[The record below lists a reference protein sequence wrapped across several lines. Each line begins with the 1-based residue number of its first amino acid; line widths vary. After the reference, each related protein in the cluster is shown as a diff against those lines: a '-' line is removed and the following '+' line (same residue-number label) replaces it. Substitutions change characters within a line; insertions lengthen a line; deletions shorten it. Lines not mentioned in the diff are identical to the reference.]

1 MSADYGEVYRQRQ
14 GIMNESIEYRNLK
27 PGDYDEIIR
36 VWNEA
41 GLVHKQKGR
50 DNCDCMTLEI
60 SRSPDLFIGAFVE
73 GKLIGTVIGSFDG
86 RRGCVNRLAI
96 VPQYRHRRIAEK
108 LVAICE
114 ERLKKMGALVIF
126 CLIEKE
132 NEPSLALFNKRL
144 GYHIHDGIVYLS
156 KRDNW
161 DV

>member
-1 MSADYGEVYRQRQ
+1 
-14 GIMNESIEYRNLK
+14 MNELIEYRSLA
-27 PGDYDEIIR
+27 PTDYDEIIR

-41 GLVHKQKGR
+41 GLGHKPKGR
-50 DNCDCMTLEI
+50 DTRDRMKVEI
-60 SRSPDLFIGAFVE
+60 NRAPDLFIGAFAKDE
-73 GKLIGTVIGSFDG
+73 LIGTVIGTFDG
-86 RRGCVNRLAI
+86 RRGCVNRLAV

-114 ERLKKMGALVIF
+114 ERLKKMGALVIY

-132 NEPSLALFNKRL
+132 NDPSLTLFSKRL

>member
-1 MSADYGEVYRQRQ
+1 
-14 GIMNESIEYRNLK
+14 MNESIKYRNLK
-27 PGDYDEIIR
+27 PSDYDEIIR

-41 GLVHKQKGR
+41 GLGHKSKGR
-50 DNCDCMTLEI
+50 DNRDRMTVEI
-60 SRSPDLFIGAFVE
+60 NRSPDLCIGAFV
-73 GKLIGTVIGSFDG
+73 KDNLIGTVIGSFDG

-108 LVAICE
+108 LVDICE

-132 NEPSLALFNKRL
+132 NEPSLTLFSKRL

-161 DV
+161 DA

>member
-1 MSADYGEVYRQRQ
+1 MSADYSEVRPQRK
-14 GIMNESIEYRNLK
+14 GIMNESIEYRNLE

-36 VWNEA
+36 VWEKA

-50 DNCDCMTLEI
+50 DDRDHMAGEI
-60 SRSPDLFIGAFVE
+60 SRSPDLCIGAFVKD
-73 GKLIGTVIGSFDG
+73 KLIGTVIGSFDG
-86 RRGCVNRLAI
+86 RRGCVNRLAT
-96 VPQYRHRRIAEK
+96 VPQYRHQRIAEK

-132 NEPSLALFNKRL
+132 NEPSLTLFNKRL